1 MNGVQIYKRGLV
13 MSIGLATWRLLVVVK
28 STVSKDPVGKK
39 PDWEVLQNE

>member
-28 STVSKDPVGKK
+28 STVSKYRGK
-39 PDWEVLQNE
+39 ETRLGSVTE